1 MIGGGDGDHRRQLL
15 SNECEVVVACGD
27 TDPSKSSAESEER
40 LALLKDGFRR
50 ARRQVTMRPRRMI
63 MMAGSVTLGYSG
75 VTLELFFERIRV
87 ERLRIWWV
95 SDHFHFFS
103 WTVSLVRGPYGRDTI
118 GVKDHAP
125 SKAYPHHSA
134 FEVDNKPYIL
144 PVPHGY
150 NTSNL
155 TITPSP
161 IHLWHAHP
169 FRSFCPLSMTGPP
182 PDRQAPQPCPR
193 RSTVFLGATNAL
205 R

>member
-63 MMAGSVTLGYSG
+63 MMAGSVTQVYSG
-75 VTLELFFERIRV
+75 VTLLREEDQSRESNVSAGFLIIFIFFRG
-87 ERLRIWWV
+87 
-95 SDHFHFFS
+95 
-103 WTVSLVRGPYGRDTI
+103 TVSLVRGPYGRDTI